1 MNFPD
6 LGEFR
11 FVSKLLEGAAPL
23 KQDAPVH
30 RGWLAAGD
38 DCAIFDGWLA
48 TKDLSVENVH
58 FRMDWSSPEQAVE
71 KHIVSNVSAYIQTT
85 DAILKLLWE
94 HQLPAVA
101 SCDYEAELNR
111 YIFSL

>member
-1 MNFPD
+1 MYC
-6 LGEFR
+6 
-11 FVSKLLEGAAPL
+11 KLYIHSDAAST
-23 KQDAPVH
+23 
-30 RGWLAAGD
+30 
-38 DCAIFDGWLA
+38 I
-48 TKDLSVENVH
+48 LSVLKKQFGV
-58 FRMDWSSPEQAVE
+58 PEKKACCYIFHAFDICISKNKE
-71 KHIVSNVSAYIQTT
+71 ADSNKMRTYPDGFLYYECIAELDIYDPYIQTT